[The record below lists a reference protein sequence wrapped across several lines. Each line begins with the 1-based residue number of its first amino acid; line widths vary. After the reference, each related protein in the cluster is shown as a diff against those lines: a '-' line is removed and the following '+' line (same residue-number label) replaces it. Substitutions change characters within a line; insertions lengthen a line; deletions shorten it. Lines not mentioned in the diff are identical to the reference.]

1 MKKLLAYLVVL
12 FSAFT
17 ALRIAIARWV
27 TAWTATEAE
36 CAKPLTGD
44 EIVENPQIQTT
55 HAVTIQAPPDYVW
68 QWLVQMGAERAG
80 WYSYD
85 HLDNDG
91 IPSAETIVPDYQT
104 LEVGDVVKAL
114 PNTEGGFE
122 VAQIDEPTQLVYTT
136 YTPMTFDRT
145 DEESE
150 TSEAYYW
157 RTTWA
162 FVLEPSMENATRLLV
177 RARVNYHLPE
187 WLVPIVRVMAR
198 PVHFIMQQRQLANI
212 QQRAETYY
220 ADEMRLKTATV
231 NV

>member
-1 MKKLLAYLVVL
+1 MKKLLAYLVVI

-17 ALRIAIARWV
+17 ALRVAIGRWV
-27 TAWTATEAE
+27 RAWAANETESE
-36 CAKPLTGD
+36 KSLSGD
-44 EIVENPQIQTT
+44 ELVENPQYQMTN
-55 HAVTIQAPPDYVW
+55 AVTIQAPPEYVW

-91 IPSAETIVPDYQT
+91 VPSADSILPEYQN

-122 VAQIDEPTQLVYTT
+122 VAQLEEPSQLVYTT
-136 YTPMTFDRT
+136 FTPVKFNQS
-145 DEESE
+145 DEESKS
-150 TSEAYYW
+150 SEEYYW

-162 FVLEPSMENATRLLV
+162 FVLEPTDDHMTRLLV
-177 RARVNYHLPE
+177 RARVGYQLPNWIE
-187 WLVPIVRVMAR
+187 PIVAMLAY
-198 PVHFIMQQRQLANI
+198 PIHFIMQQRQLANI
-212 QQRAETYY
+212 RQRAEKFYS
-220 ADEMRLKTATV
+220 DEMRLKTATA